1 MHLMDGLDGR
11 VARAKLFYF
20 TVRRLPEFPARQIA
34 GYLGGLSRQMIV
46 QINLMHILRA
56 RLNGLQGR
64 IQLGH
69 HPVIIGI
76 QGKIA
81 QKMGIGIYG
90 QEARSMPRK

>member
-1 MHLMDGLDGR
+1 
-11 VARAKLFYF
+11 
-20 TVRRLPEFPARQIA
+20 
-34 GYLGGLSRQMIV
+34 MIV

-90 QEARSMPRK
+90 QGGAVDAAQIVHQIGGSLINQPYIFIHRLLLHGLPGMRKRNVKR